1 MRDML
6 AHAREAC
13 SLIEGRSED
22 ELHTD
27 RLLQLEITRLVEI
40 VGEAANR
47 VSPEGWRRW
56 PEIPW
61 REAITTRN
69 RIVHQYD
76 QTMREFLDEWVRA
89 VNQHG
94 GFGRWAWAVSRTP
107 SDVSDLLKLPGDLG
121 SSTAGRSSSRA

>member
-6 AHAREAC
+6 AHAREAR
-13 SLIEGRSED
+13 SLIDGRNED
-22 ELHTD
+22 DLHTN

-76 QTMREFLDEWVRA
+76 QIDYRIVWGTVRDDFPLLIA
-89 VNQHG
+89 ALE
-94 GFGRWAWAVSRTP
+94 RALATA
-107 SDVSDLLKLPGDLG
+107 SD
-121 SSTAGRSSSRA
+121 